1 MLLQVILPVVQPALN
16 RMVKPSVRRI
26 LNVIIPIIADA
37 YVRVLSEFHEASQ
50 QTINTIASEGMERA
64 VEIVSELS
72 RSVAG
77 TVRYTKHPLNPIV
90 GMVERLT
97 SLFDEG
103 VTEVLEEDGIVVHP
117 DAIVDTVLAALQT
130 VMDQAVYV
138 FDDEINEYRN
148 STTDLQAPIADLRKL
163 HQRSVNALHHDCHAS
178 MATLIGT
185 VTKGMVL
192 PPYLEHVAAP
202 AHELTAR
209 NFPAV
214 HRAGGQV
221 SNATDQND
229 SNSGATDTV
238 SVIHQTLDVKKMTQ
252 AKIISLAAE
261 PIQRLAVEA
270 CVSPLIGSRGGGECP
285 VCQAKIQAAALE
297 ERERSTEDGQLSVSE
312 IAGQHHQHAAAAAAV
327 AVGGGGGGGGGGGAG
342 AIEQERH
349 THPQADEDGEEGDDS
364 YAGLE
369 WGWDS
374 EERQRQPAGGVPVD
388 SMAAASTG
396 SVMSM
401 GMGVGGRADVLAQ
414 ERVLGHAAI
423 ATTRTTGGSSL
434 SSGAVAGGVGSM
446 STLPAGVAVGGGGGA
461 RRPMSMRSAGAHHSA
476 SAAGVGVA
484 ASVGVG
490 VGTGPSIQAM
500 SAQWRQGLSLQ
511 RPALARE
518 RQPTRSTPS
527 SAMRGA
533 GAGSG
538 AAGPAAGGVRGATSP
553 TRSRHSDGERS
564 SRSGDS

>member
-1 MLLQVILPVVQPALN
+1 M
-16 RMVKPSVRRI
+16 
-26 LNVIIPIIADA
+26 
-37 YVRVLSEFHEASQ
+37 
-50 QTINTIASEGMERA
+50 
-64 VEIVSELS
+64 
-72 RSVAG
+72 
-77 TVRYTKHPLNPIV
+77 
-90 GMVERLT
+90 LT
-97 SLFDEG
+97 STDEG

-178 MATLIGT
+178 MAT
-185 VTKGMVL
+185 
-192 PPYLEHVAAP
+192 PYLEHVAAP

-270 CVSPLIGSRGGGECP
+270 CVSPVIGSRGGGECP

-349 THPQADEDGEEGDDS
+349 THPQADEDGEEGDD
-364 YAGLE
+364 
-369 WGWDS
+369 
-374 EERQRQPAGGVPVD
+374 
-388 SMAAASTG
+388 
-396 SVMSM
+396 
-401 GMGVGGRADVLAQ
+401 
-414 ERVLGHAAI
+414 
-423 ATTRTTGGSSL
+423 
-434 SSGAVAGGVGSM
+434 
-446 STLPAGVAVGGGGGA
+446 
-461 RRPMSMRSAGAHHSA
+461 
-476 SAAGVGVA
+476 
-484 ASVGVG
+484 
-490 VGTGPSIQAM
+490 
-500 SAQWRQGLSLQ
+500 
-511 RPALARE
+511 
-518 RQPTRSTPS
+518 
-527 SAMRGA
+527 
-533 GAGSG
+533 
-538 AAGPAAGGVRGATSP
+538 
-553 TRSRHSDGERS
+553 
-564 SRSGDS
+564 